1 MVRFPLAGL
10 TIAVTGDFGPRRT
23 HETLKRWV
31 EKNGGHWAT
40 KISKDVTHLISTKED
55 YRNKAPMGNYQP
67 PLAVAMFVLTI
78 HSVKMALKLK
88 LFTIMTFDW
97 LEDSLM
103 KGFRLAPRGD
113 YLVAR
118 AIKDA
123 KKVKRVS
130 KQTKKETIKKGID
143 SFEKECQDIQA
154 QLFSGTALALP
165 HPYMTSH
172 YPSTH
177 TKLTPLVPMSSP
189 DRYHIYRDST
199 LFAYDISLVRNATS
213 SAYVPYPLFPF

>member
-10 TIAVTGDFGPRRT
+10 TIAVTGDFGPRRS

-40 KISKDVTHLISTKED
+40 NISKEITHLISTKED
-55 YRNKAPMGNYQP
+55 YRNKAPAGNHQP
-67 PLAVAMFVLTI
+67 LPAVAIFVLTI

-88 LFTIMTFDW
+88 LFTIVTFDW

-123 KKVKRVS
+123 KKVKRVR
-130 KQTKKETIKKGID
+130 KQTKKETIKRG
-143 SFEKECQDIQA
+143 
-154 QLFSGTALALP
+154 
-165 HPYMTSH
+165 
-172 YPSTH
+172 
-177 TKLTPLVPMSSP
+177 
-189 DRYHIYRDST
+189 
-199 LFAYDISLVRNATS
+199 
-213 SAYVPYPLFPF
+213 